1 MCLKGARLITLENW
15 VLCLSSELVQQN
27 QWQHKLA
34 AVTLECLVLTELWG
48 QPGPAS
54 PQHPARRDVRA
65 AVPCWRGCT
74 QNPKLISH
82 QFLPLH
88 LRSHCRLHLAVLA
101 QTTNGDFELK
111 GFVVHFQSLN
121 SIIPWC
127 VLFNAQTAC
136 DMTEPEAF
144 PSIMSSLHTLAAL
157 VSTQWQCTGRALSY
171 ANDPWI
177 MGHGESSE
185 PTFQPVPQCF

>member
-1 MCLKGARLITLENW
+1 M
-15 VLCLSSELVQQN
+15 
-27 QWQHKLA
+27 
-34 AVTLECLVLTELWG
+34 
-48 QPGPAS
+48 
-54 PQHPARRDVRA
+54 RA

-101 QTTNGDFELK
+101 RTTNGDFELK

-157 VSTQWQCTGRALSY
+157 VSTQWQCTGRALNPPS
-171 ANDPWI
+171 N
-177 MGHGESSE
+177 
-185 PTFQPVPQCF
+185 QCHSAFRMCQSAPGLALQHVLMHLQSTLSCVLCFN